1 MVGIRRK
8 SGRFPWKASEE
19 EIVKNEYL
27 DNLEKIV
34 EMDTD
39 QSTNILE
46 TLPLAHSHI
55 VRIFNE
61 AMHVNTVKEH
71 RRLMT
76 EGSKQWLRYEK
87 LLKDNDIG
95 FTGHKEEEK

>member
-1 MVGIRRK
+1 MSEIKRK

-27 DNLEKIV
+27 DKLEKLV

-46 TLPLAHSHI
+46 TLPLAHNHI
-55 VRIFNE
+55 VRIIDE
-61 AMHVNTVKEH
+61 AMHVTTVEEH

-87 LLKDNDIG
+87 LLTINDIG
-95 FTGHKEEEK
+95 FTGHKEEER

>member
-1 MVGIRRK
+1 M
-8 SGRFPWKASEE
+8 SET
-19 EIVKNEYL
+19 KNEYL
-27 DNLEKIV
+27 DKLEKIV

-46 TLPLAHSHI
+46 NLPLAHNHI
-55 VRIFNE
+55 MGVFDE
-61 AMHVNTVKEH
+61 AMHAATVESH

-87 LLKDNDIG
+87 LLTDNDIC
-95 FTGHKEEEK
+95 FTGNLKEEE